1 VAGQPLDLTNKEY
14 EILEFLLLCKGATL
28 TKKTILKHLYG
39 GVDEPKLRIIDVFIC
54 QLRKKLAAASGGET
68 YIETF
73 WGRGYVMRDT
83 VVTSENEDQPVT
95 QMAAAQRIFSNLFS
109 RVAVLPG
116 RRFLLRFLPLRR
128 KLATCQAP
136 STTEN

>member
-1 VAGQPLDLTNKEY
+1 M
-14 EILEFLLLCKGATL
+14 
-28 TKKTILKHLYG
+28 
-39 GVDEPKLRIIDVFIC
+39 DEPKLRIIDVFIC

-95 QMAAAQRIFSNLFS
+95 QMAAA
-109 RVAVLPG
+109 
-116 RRFLLRFLPLRR
+116 
-128 KLATCQAP
+128 
-136 STTEN
+136 